1 MIFSDVWAIGVIT
14 YFLLCGYTPF
24 DRDSNL
30 EEMEAILAA
39 DYKFVPTDYWHNVSQ
54 TARQFINRCLTVDP
68 QQRMTAHEAL
78 AHPWIS
84 PSDSANAE
92 AKGSED
98 LLPTVKKNF
107 NARRRLHQA
116 IDTIR
121 AINKLREGGAQ
132 RLMNGALSKIPS
144 NHQQQQLPPNEGNGD
159 RMEVEGE
166 PGERFVHQG
175 SDEMDIDSNA
185 NGMGQTPEMI
195 KAQEKKI
202 AVTSAGL
209 WKRPG

>member
-1 MIFSDVWAIGVIT
+1 
-14 YFLLCGYTPF
+14 
-24 DRDSNL
+24 
-30 EEMEAILAA
+30 MEAILAA
-39 DYKFVPTDYWHNVSQ
+39 DYKFVPTEYWRSVSQ

-68 QQRMTAHEAL
+68 KERMTAHEAL

-84 PSDSANAE
+84 PGTASDAN

-98 LLPTVKKNF
+98 LLPIVKKNF

-132 RLMNGALSKIPS
+132 RLMNGALSKIPA
-144 NHQQQQLPPNEGNGD
+144 NNQPAEDGNGD
-159 RMEVEGE
+159 KMEVEGE

-175 SDEMDIDSNA
+175 SDEMEIDSNA
-185 NGMGQTPEMI
+185 QGLGQTPEMI

-202 AVTSAGL
+202 AVTAAGL
-209 WKRPG
+209 WQRPGN